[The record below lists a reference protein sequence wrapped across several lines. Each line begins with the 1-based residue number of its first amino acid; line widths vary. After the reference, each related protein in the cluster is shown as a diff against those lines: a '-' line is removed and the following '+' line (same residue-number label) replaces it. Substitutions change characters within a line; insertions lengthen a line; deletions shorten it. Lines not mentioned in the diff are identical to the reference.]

1 MILRRVLIANRG
13 EIAVRVIRTCR
24 RLGIETVLTV
34 AAADADSVPARLAD
48 TTDRDRSPTSTSRR
62 SSGPPP
68 RRGRD
73 AIHPGY
79 GFLSENPRLARACEA
94 AGIVF
99 IGPGAD
105 VLEAAGDKLAA
116 RDHAVAAGLPVLPGG
131 LVRAEAEDE
140 GGAAGEIAGR
150 IGYPVLVKAAGGGG
164 GRGLRVVRDPADL
177 AGAVAMGSA
186 EAQAAFGDGR
196 VYLERYV
203 SPARHVEV
211 QLLGDGENVIH
222 LGDRDCS
229 VQRRYQKLVEEA
241 PAPRLGETLRVGMR
255 AAAVAFG
262 QHLKYQGL
270 GTVEFLVDAARS
282 EFWFLEV
289 NARIQVEHPVT
300 EAVTGLD
307 LVAEQIA
314 VAEGRRLGLSQASV
328 RLDGHAIECR
338 INAEDPA
345 AGFRPSPG
353 RVTSAV
359 FPAGPGIRVDTHIQA
374 GSAVPPQYDSLL
386 AKLVVERGEPGRGAG
401 PAARRAGPVR
411 DRRGGDH
418 RCRCTR
424 RWPPTTSSPPEASAR
439 TTSHGGWSSKPGPLG
454 IKMAE
459 IQLVDVSL
467 RDGNQSLW
475 GATGLRTDHILQ
487 IAPVLN
493 RVGFR
498 ALDFMSSTAMGVAV
512 RTHREDPWERIRLT
526 RAAMPDTPLQLIGTG
541 FRFISW
547 ERAHPEVMQLVYE
560 RLVAA
565 GISRFVLLD
574 PMHDMDAV
582 RRSARMVKRAGGTET
597 ILALTYTISAV
608 HDDDFYAGIA
618 AAAAASPYIDRA
630 YIKDPAGLLTPE
642 RARTLIPAVRARLG
656 GKPLELHAH
665 CTIGLSPLVYLVA
678 PDLGVSV
685 LQTGCG
691 ALADGSSLPDAQRV
705 VANLRALGHT
715 VDVDDRL
722 LAVVCAVLQ
731 SAGRGRGAA
740 VRPAA
745 AVRRG
750 VHPAPAG
757 RRGADHAAA
766 AAGRTGAGGPVRRGD
781 RGGEPGQGRTRLP
794 DHGHPVPADGDG
806 AGACRTCWVLSGTRS
821 SPTR

>member
-34 AAADADSVPARLAD
+34 AAEDADSVPARLAD
-48 TTDRDRSPTSTSRR
+48 TTIAIGSYLDVEEVVGAAAAAGAR
-62 SSGPPP
+62 
-68 RRGRD
+68 

-116 RDHAVAAGLPVLPGG
+116 RNHAVAAGLPVLPGG

-353 RVTSAV
+353 LVTSAV

-386 AKLVVERGEPGRGAG
+386 AKLVASGASRAEALGRLRGALARCEIG
-401 PAARRAGPVR
+401 GVATTLPVHAALADDDEFAAGGVGTDYLARWLELQTRPVR
-411 DRRGGDH
+411 DKNG
-418 RCRCTR
+418 
-424 RWPPTTSSPPEASAR
+424 
-439 TTSHGGWSSKPGPLG
+439 
-454 IKMAE
+454 
-459 IQLVDVSL
+459 
-467 RDGNQSLW
+467 
-475 GATGLRTDHILQ
+475 
-487 IAPVLN
+487 
-493 RVGFR
+493 
-498 ALDFMSSTAMGVAV
+498 
-512 RTHREDPWERIRLT
+512 
-526 RAAMPDTPLQLIGTG
+526 
-541 FRFISW
+541 
-547 ERAHPEVMQLVYE
+547 
-560 RLVAA
+560 
-565 GISRFVLLD
+565 
-574 PMHDMDAV
+574 
-582 RRSARMVKRAGGTET
+582 
-597 ILALTYTISAV
+597 
-608 HDDDFYAGIA
+608 
-618 AAAAASPYIDRA
+618 
-630 YIKDPAGLLTPE
+630 
-642 RARTLIPAVRARLG
+642 
-656 GKPLELHAH
+656 
-665 CTIGLSPLVYLVA
+665 
-678 PDLGVSV
+678 
-685 LQTGCG
+685 
-691 ALADGSSLPDAQRV
+691 
-705 VANLRALGHT
+705 
-715 VDVDDRL
+715 
-722 LAVVCAVLQ
+722 
-731 SAGRGRGAA
+731 
-740 VRPAA
+740 
-745 AVRRG
+745 
-750 VHPAPAG
+750 
-757 RRGADHAAA
+757 
-766 AAGRTGAGGPVRRGD
+766 
-781 RGGEPGQGRTRLP
+781 
-794 DHGHPVPADGDG
+794 
-806 AGACRTCWVLSGTRS
+806 
-821 SPTR
+821 